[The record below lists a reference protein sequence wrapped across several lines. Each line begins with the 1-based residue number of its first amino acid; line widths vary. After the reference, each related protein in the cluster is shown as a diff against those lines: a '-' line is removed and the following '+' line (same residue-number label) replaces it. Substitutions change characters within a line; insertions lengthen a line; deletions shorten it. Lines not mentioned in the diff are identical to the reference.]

1 MPYCSEARIL
11 ASSYSESAV
20 SVLIDNTLNTQFYA
34 NRALVQ
40 GFEFNQNEP
49 GSPTITVNNTNDSIF
64 LQTNGTG
71 KVRLNYGLQLDQIA
85 VDPAYIPDS
94 TVQYSKQPGIG
105 NTGLYYRNTNNDTD
119 ELISKNKALLFSM
132 IF

>member
-1 MPYCSEARIL
+1 MTN
-11 ASSYSESAV
+11 SATALGG
-20 SVLIDNTLNTQFYA
+20 VLL
-34 NRALVQ
+34 
-40 GFEFNQNEP
+40 
-49 GSPTITVNNTNDSIF
+49 ITDAAATV
-64 LQTNGTG
+64 
-71 KVRLNYGLQLDQIA
+71 A